1 MQPNQGIQFL
11 MLGSF
16 GLYNNGQPVS
26 LKMKQTSKPVQLLQ
40 LLLYH
45 REDGVSRQT
54 VVENLF
60 GNSMELDITNTLN
73 ATVSQLRR
81 LLRESSLSEKVSVR
95 LRFDRY
101 FFDTSETVWS
111 DIEVVSKLR
120 QQADLMSGP
129 DKLSV
134 LYQLCSLYQGRFLPA
149 LDGTEWVEV
158 VRAHY
163 QRIFQ
168 QSMREIFTVLNER
181 RDFAEM
187 ERLSKLVSSLFP
199 FEDWQFWQQESLLE
213 QGRLAEAKILY
224 QNVTKLYQ
232 RELDTIPPESMRLQL
247 TTQRKN
253 TRRDPES
260 IHTVMQWLSEL
271 TYDGPI
277 LVPFPAFQDIYNLA
291 LRQRHSPLGILLC
304 TLSDS
309 EKHLFESMN
318 QLEQILFQSLGPKDL
333 FTQYTRSQYLVVRT
347 DSNLE
352 DDTRLIQT
360 VTTAFP
366 NLSKLTVSYQ
376 QITD

>member
-1 MQPNQGIQFL
+1 M
-11 MLGSF
+11 
-16 GLYNNGQPVS
+16 
-26 LKMKQTSKPVQLLQ
+26 
-40 LLLYH
+40 
-45 REDGVSRQT
+45 SRQT
-54 VVENLF
+54 VVESLF
-60 GNSMELDITNTLN
+60 ANSTELDITNTLN

-101 FFDTSETVWS
+101 FFDASETVWG

-129 DKLSV
+129 DKLGV

-158 VRAHY
+158 ARAYY

-168 QSMREIFTVLNER
+168 QSMREIFTTLNER

-187 ERLSKLVSSLFP
+187 ERMSKLASNLFP

-232 RELDTIPPESMRLQL
+232 QELDTIPPESMRLQL
-247 TTQRKN
+247 TSQRKS

-260 IHTVMQWLSEL
+260 IHDVIQWLSEL
-271 TYDGPI
+271 AYDGPI
-277 LVPFPAFQDIYNLA
+277 LVPFPAFQDVYNLA

-309 EKHLFESMN
+309 DKHLFEDMN
-318 QLEQILFQSLGPKDL
+318 QLEQILFQSLGPRDL

-347 DSNLE
+347 DSNPE
-352 DDTRLIQT
+352 ADKRLIQAI
-360 VTTAFP
+360 TTAFP
-366 NLSKLTVSYQ
+366 NPSKLTVSYQ
-376 QITD
+376 QVTD